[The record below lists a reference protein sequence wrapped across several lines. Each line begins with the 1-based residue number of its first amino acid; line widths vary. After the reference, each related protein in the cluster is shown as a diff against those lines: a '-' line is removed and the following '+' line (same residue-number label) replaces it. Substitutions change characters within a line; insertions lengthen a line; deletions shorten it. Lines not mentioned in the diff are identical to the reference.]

1 MIEERRI
8 GHTVPAEDVD
18 ALEEALV
25 QLLSD
30 TDAIARCRRA
40 ANELADEFR
49 WSSVLEPLVQFCRAP
64 RRAPDLVLPEMAEL
78 VGTGRSQVT
87 RPLRMV
93 HWREDVQ
100 TFAGH
105 LKRGELKT
113 MVRKGVSRVRAVV

>member
-1 MIEERRI
+1 M
-8 GHTVPAEDVD
+8 
-18 ALEEALV
+18 
-25 QLLSD
+25 
-30 TDAIARCRRA
+30 
-40 ANELADEFR
+40 
-49 WSSVLEPLVQFCRAP
+49 QFCRSP

-93 HWREDVQ
+93 HWREDVR

-113 MVRKGVSRVRAVV
+113 MVRKAGSRVRMVVARTLVPFLMTDVPTTVVVVFVDGDERRWLATVQDLAPSAGA

>member
-1 MIEERRI
+1 M
-8 GHTVPAEDVD
+8 
-18 ALEEALV
+18 
-25 QLLSD
+25 
-30 TDAIARCRRA
+30 
-40 ANELADEFR
+40 
-49 WSSVLEPLVQFCRAP
+49 LEPLVEFCRAP

-93 HWREDVQ
+93 HWREDVR

-113 MVRKGVSRVRAVV
+113 MVRKAGSWVRTVMARTWSRS